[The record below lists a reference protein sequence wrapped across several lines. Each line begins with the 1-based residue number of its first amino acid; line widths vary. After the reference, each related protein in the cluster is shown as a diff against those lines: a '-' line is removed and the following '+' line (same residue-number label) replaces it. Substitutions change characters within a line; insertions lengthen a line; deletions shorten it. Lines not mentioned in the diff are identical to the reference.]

1 MGNSISGGTL
11 YTEIAMRLRALREDE
26 NLSVSTLATQL
37 KMSEKMIESY
47 ESGTIEIPVGYL
59 HAISAR
65 FGVSLTA
72 LLSGEEA
79 HLHKFCLVR
88 KGEGFQVDR
97 CKDYDYKSLAHLFDG
112 RTMEPFQISVP
123 VKPIDEITFNSHP
136 GQEFIYMVKGELE
149 IILDKQEIQL
159 QPGDSLYFDSQ
170 IPHALR
176 TLSEEPAEFIDV
188 VQ

>member
-1 MGNSISGGTL
+1 MKKSISADTV
-11 YTEIAMRLRALREDE
+11 YQEIAMRLRALREDE
-26 NLSVSTLATQL
+26 NLSVSALAVQL
-37 KMSEKMIESY
+37 KMPEETIELY
-47 ESGTIEIPVGYL
+47 ETGTVEIPVGYL
-59 HAISAR
+59 HTISAR

-123 VKPIDEITFNSHP
+123 VKPIDELSFNSHP

-149 IILDKQEIQL
+149 IILDQQVIQL
-159 QPGDSLYFDSQ
+159 QPGDSFYFDSQ

-176 TLSEEPAEFIDV
+176 ALEGEPAEFIDV
-188 VQ
+188 IQ